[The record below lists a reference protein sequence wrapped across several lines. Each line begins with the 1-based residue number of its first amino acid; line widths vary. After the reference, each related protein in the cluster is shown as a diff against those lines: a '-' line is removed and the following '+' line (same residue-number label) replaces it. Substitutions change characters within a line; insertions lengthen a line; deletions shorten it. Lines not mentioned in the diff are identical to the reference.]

1 MRGRHVHLRQT
12 QYGDWGARTRH
23 RVWGAQGG
31 SVCELGV
38 SLLSAKES
46 LLSAKEDD
54 EHASADDDGAH
65 QDNGAGTKELGHCF
79 SP

>member
-1 MRGRHVHLRQT
+1 
-12 QYGDWGARTRH
+12 
-23 RVWGAQGG
+23 
-31 SVCELGV
+31 VCEPGV
-38 SLLSAKES
+38 S

-54 EHASADDDGAH
+54 EQASADDDGAH